1 MSIGF
6 NHDQPI
12 FIIISMISIR
22 VEGGLVC
29 NIIILGFN
37 NINSTS
43 FFLGSVDSF
52 VSVSLYSEDSAK
64 SQYLKEL
71 KPNKFEQY
79 STNVNLVRLD
89 IALC

>member
-1 MSIGF
+1 MPIGF
-6 NHDQPI
+6 NYDQHI
-12 FIIISMISIR
+12 FIIISMISIS

-29 NIIILGFN
+29 NIIILGFK

-43 FFLGSVDSF
+43 FFLGSADSF

-71 KPNKFEQY
+71 
-79 STNVNLVRLD
+79 
-89 IALC
+89 